1 MLDGAVRKHRFV
13 PHLSGTRGMSSFI
26 TEEKQK
32 TWEVFFLS
40 GTADRL
46 AETKVLLN
54 IQSLTL

>member
-13 PHLSGTRGMSSFI
+13 PHLSGSGGMSSFI

-32 TWEVFFLS
+32 TWEVFSS
-40 GTADRL
+40 GTADRS